1 MVSADAAP
9 PGSAKAILNATAD
22 ADRRRIAHGERPL
35 YHALWAMSIDGSVDV
50 TIRELPLI
58 HVFVPDDAG
67 VLAGARLLIART
79 VAVDPESFDVRDGG
93 PSGKR

>member
-1 MVSADAAP
+1 
-9 PGSAKAILNATAD
+9 
-22 ADRRRIAHGERPL
+22 
-35 YHALWAMSIDGSVDV
+35 MSIDGSVDV

-79 VAVDPESFDVRDGG
+79 LAVDPESFDVRDGG
-93 PSGKR
+93 ASGRR